1 MEKGS
6 SVWIAQRNGRTKN
19 GDDRTDQGLM
29 KMFSLSGTGDFEA
42 DFNELHIV
50 PVAIS
55 YEYEPCDVTKALAS
69 YAAMTGLYEKTP
81 HEDMISMLLG
91 ISQQKGDC
99 HLQVCKPIT
108 EEEVAYCASFD
119 KNERFSAMAH
129 IVDERIYDGYKLHK
143 TNYIAAD
150 LASGEPHYDD
160 MYTTSQM
167 EDFIDYLSHA
177 DSPGPS
183 IAARETVLDIL
194 LQIYSKPVFNK
205 IRQ

>member
-1 MEKGS
+1 MYEVNNNQSTNVTTPLPHREGQGGGSLGSLFSTFFKIGMVTFGGGYAMIPIIETEVTEKHQ
-6 SVWIAQRNGRTKN
+6 WMKKEELLDLIAIAQSCPGV
-19 GDDRTDQGLM
+19 
-29 KMFSLSGTGDFEA
+29 F
-42 DFNELHIV
+42 
-50 PVAIS
+50 AIN
-55 YEYEPCDVTKALAS
+55 
-69 YAAMTGLYEKTP
+69 
-81 HEDMISMLLG
+81 ISTF
-91 ISQQKGDC
+91 I
-99 HLQVCKPIT
+99 
-108 EEEVAYCASFD
+108 
-119 KNERFSAMAH
+119 
-129 IVDERIYDGYKLHK
+129 GYKLHK